1 MTPLLVSRKK
11 VITITS
17 IIIIFLTGQVI
28 GVSINPS
35 NSLNYEDYDFSD
47 EELINQIKIATS
59 SLTSLYNEKEGLFVW
74 NVQDPYNLSRFGDL
88 SDLTNG
94 QEGFEVLDH
103 QLWLDGLAQDVSL
116 QYLLL
121 KNYVSTSLQFI
132 GTMEEHKQFN
142 RDWIFMTY
150 DIIHSLYT
158 NVANSDFLLS
168 VLDAIS
174 SNEDTFG
181 EFWNVLIR
189 PKYNSFIQEEISLL
203 CDTLVL
209 GSKILRAAEFLPYF
223 NFYEKSI
230 LLILSDQ
237 ISGWWQAINKY
248 ALYDPDFAIA
258 GIGSSKIHSE
268 HHKWVDWRIFK
279 QLATNGSF
287 AITDIFTS
295 EHVNLQRLIFTSPQI
310 ANLYL
315 EQIEKAN
322 VKYSYGWDSDY
333 HSYLEISDP
342 LAKEIYN
349 EIINSYFEHIFYVR
363 NHVTYVFN
371 PQYSVSWTPLLDRF
385 QGYSYYWEEYFI
397 DSQGSE
403 NDLYAYRND
412 KSPLRITGTRTYQ
425 GAGDIRG
432 LMDVYNVLSHSFTDD
447 DYLQGL
453 EKESF
458 RILEQILKAQ
468 RNDHAFVFSPYFGT
482 ALDESIVLNSLINDA
497 LLISPDVLPEGLEQ
511 FTGTMSVM
519 EFLLEAQSDL
529 TIFGTEK
536 MNYLN
541 DQVQSTILSIIEL
554 FESMTHKS
562 TMGIPKQTILG
573 NTNPQGHETYYY
585 SAENIVV
592 IVNFFD
598 IATSEILLPDW
609 IVNYNPFT
617 LLGTSCIYQW
627 DYLTLLK
634 EAFLNLNDPTL
645 VIPLFDSLLLFNED
659 FIHDDQYQLL
669 SICEVKDAVARTLF
683 TEVLVDSSI
692 ILSDTTG
699 IYGNAIPYKYRSDA
713 SPVTCVL
720 ASETP
725 QRVSALILSILP
737 LLSDIADIIS
747 NPINQ
752 IVIFG
757 FVSGV
762 VMTVAVIYIRRPK
775 HQ

>member
-1 MTPLLVSRKK
+1 MNPLLISRKK

-17 IIIIFLTGQVI
+17 IIIIFLTGQVV
-28 GVSINPS
+28 GASVNQS
-35 NSLNYEDYDFSD
+35 NALNYNDYNFSD
-47 EELINQIKIATS
+47 EDLIKQIKIATT
-59 SLTSLYNEKEGLFVW
+59 SLTSLYNKKEGLFVW

-94 QEGFEVLDH
+94 QECFEVLDG

-121 KNYVSTSLQFI
+121 KNYVSTSLQFV
-132 GTMEEHKQFN
+132 GSMDEHRQFN
-142 RDWIFMTY
+142 REWVFMTY
-150 DIIHSLYT
+150 EIIHSLYT

-168 VLDAIS
+168 VLNALS
-174 SNEDTFG
+174 SNNDTFG

-209 GSKILRAAEFLPYF
+209 GSKILRAAEFMPYF

-237 ISGWWQAINKY
+237 ISDWWQAINKY

-258 GIGSSKIHSE
+258 GIGSSKIHNDYRG
-268 HHKWVDWRIFK
+268 WIDWRIFK
-279 QLATNGSF
+279 QLANNG
-287 AITDIFTS
+287 TFTTTAVFTP
-295 EHVNLQRLIFTSPQI
+295 EHASLQTLIFTSPQI

-322 VKYSYGWDSDY
+322 AKYSYGWNAEHHYYD
-333 HSYLEISDP
+333 EISDP
-342 LAKEIYN
+342 LANEIYN
-349 EIINSYFEHIFYVR
+349 EIINSYNEHIFYVR
-363 NHVTYVFN
+363 NHVIYVFN
-371 PQYSVSWTPLLDRF
+371 PQYSVSWSPLPERF
-385 QGYSYYWEEYFI
+385 QGYSYYWDDYFV

-403 NDLYAYRND
+403 NDLYAYRIDN
-412 KSPLRITGTRTYQ
+412 SPLKITGTRTYQ

-432 LMDVYNVLSHSFTDD
+432 LMDVYNVISHSFTDD
-447 DYLQGL
+447 DFLQGF
-453 EKESF
+453 EKEAF

-468 RNDHAFVFSPYFGT
+468 RSDSAFVFSPYFGT
-482 ALDESIVLNSLINDA
+482 ALDESVVRNPLINDA
-497 LLISPDVLPEGLEQ
+497 QLISPEILPEGLDQ

-519 EFLLEAQSDL
+519 EFLLKAQSEL
-529 TIFGTEK
+529 AIFGTEK

-541 DQVQSTILSIIEL
+541 EQVQSTILSITDL
-554 FESMTHKS
+554 FELMTHKS

-573 NTNPQGHETYYY
+573 NTNPQEHETFYY

-592 IVNFFD
+592 SVNFFD
-598 IATSEILLPDW
+598 ATSNEILLPDW
-609 IVNYNPFT
+609 ITNYNPFT
-617 LLGTSCIYQW
+617 FLGTTFIYQW

-634 EAFLNLNDPTL
+634 DAFLKLNDPTI
-645 VIPLFDSLLLFNED
+645 VAPLFDSLMLFNED
-659 FIHDDQYQLL
+659 FLQDDQYQLL

-683 TEVLVDSSI
+683 TEALTDNSI
-692 ILSDTTG
+692 ILSDKTG
-699 IYGNAIPYKYRSDA
+699 IYGNAIPYKYRSETSSITYA
-713 SPVTCVL
+713 F

-737 LLSDIADIIS
+737 LLSDIIDVIS

-762 VMTVAVIYIRRPK
+762 VMTVAVVYIRRPK